1 MPAALPCLTRFAPS
15 PSGLMHLGHAFAA
28 LFAWREA
35 RRGQGRFLIRIED
48 IDRARTRRVF
58 EDAIF
63 EDLAW
68 LGLDWDGP
76 VRRQS
81 EHMDD
86 YAAALARLDELGVI
100 YPCFCSR
107 SEIRREIARA
117 GEAPHGP
124 DGPVYPG
131 VCRALAYEERREGI
145 LLGKPHAW
153 RLDMARA
160 IEIAGALEWTDRGA
174 GRQRADPS
182 LAGDVVV
189 ARKDVPT
196 SYHLAVT
203 VDDHIQGVTLVTRGD
218 DLFHATAIHRL
229 LQALLGLEAP
239 LWHHHPLITDA
250 NGVRLAKRNRA
261 MTLRSL
267 RQAGRTP
274 AEVRAMVG
282 FE

>member
-1 MPAALPCLTRFAPS
+1 
-15 PSGLMHLGHAFAA
+15 MHLGHAFAA
-28 LFAWREA
+28 LFAWHEA
-35 RRGQGRFLIRIED
+35 RRRRGRFVVRIED
-48 IDRARTRRVF
+48 IDHARTRRAF

-63 EDLAW
+63 EDLIW

-107 SEIRREIARA
+107 SEIRREIERA

-131 VCRALAYEERREGI
+131 TCRALAYEERRKGI
-145 LLGKPHAW
+145 LLGEPHAW

-160 IEIAGALEWTDRGA
+160 LDIAGALEWTDRGA
-174 GRQRADPS
+174 GRQLAEPAA
-182 LAGDVVV
+182 AGDVVV

-203 VDDHIQGVTLVTRGD
+203 VDDHIEGVTLVTRGE

-229 LQALLGLEAP
+229 LQALLGLDVP